1 VDLDRVAAVIRPRSP
16 WEAIDLGFGMVRAW
30 WRPLLPAWLATVAP
44 VWCLLFLFLSGRPGL
59 ALFVLWWLRPLFDR
73 VPLHVVSRCLFGD
86 APSAGTVAAD
96 LRQLWARDLLAA
108 LTVQRLD
115 PARSF
120 HLPVGQLE
128 GLTGAARRRRK
139 ELLDRSGK
147 AAAIW
152 LTAACALFELVLVLA
167 LVGLISLLS
176 PQEASLQSALQTAW
190 ADETLPYW
198 LGVAIGGLAF
208 LAFLIIEPFYVA
220 AGFSLYL
227 SRRTQLEGWDVEI
240 AFRRLAGRLTGA
252 GRGRGRAAAGVVMVL
267 GLGSVL
273 WAEPRPGVDPRPG
286 VETPGYVHSPSGRH
300 HQPSKDETPAFPP
313 LPVGGRGWERGARG
327 VRGLAAATAA
337 DPAEVLRRVLA
348 SPDFRTRRKVTTWR
362 LKDRKQED
370 KPRFELPS
378 LRLPGELI
386 TVIAMF
392 AGAVIVVIL
401 AALLVGVVRD
411 WRRHGPRREG
421 DEDKDA
427 LPEAVFGLD
436 IRPESLPADVP
447 AAAWAAWEQG
457 DTAAALGLLYRGALA
472 CLVHRDGLE
481 VAASWTEGDCLT
493 VVRRRAAPAS
503 ADYFTALTRAWQ
515 ATAYA
520 HRPPTGEEAK
530 ALCAGWRRHFF
541 ETAGAGATREAA

>member
-30 WRPLLPAWLATVAP
+30 WRPLLSAWLATVAP

-73 VPLHVVSRCLFGD
+73 VPLHVVSRRLFGD
-86 APSAGTVAAD
+86 APPAGTVAAD
-96 LRQLWARDLLAA
+96 LRQLWGRDLLAA
-108 LTVQRLD
+108 LTLQRLD

-139 ELLDRSGK
+139 ELLDRSGR

-152 LTAACALFELVLVLA
+152 LTAACAMLELVLVFA
-167 LVGLISLLS
+167 LLGLIGLLS
-176 PQEASLQSALQTAW
+176 PQEASLGSALQTAW

-198 LGVAIGGLAF
+198 LGLAIGGLAF
-208 LAFLIIEPFYVA
+208 AAFLIIEPFYVA

-252 GRGRGRAAAGVVMVL
+252 GRGRGRAAAAVVMVL

-300 HQPSKDETPAFPP
+300 HQPSEGTAAF
-313 LPVGGRGWERGARG
+313 
-327 VRGLAAATAA
+327 ATAP

-362 LKDRKQED
+362 LKDRAPSREESG
-370 KPRFELPS
+370 PRFQLPS
-378 LRLPGELI
+378 FHIAGELI

-411 WRRHGPRREG
+411 WRRRGPRRDG
-421 DEDKDA
+421 DEDRDA

-436 IRPESLPADVP
+436 IRPESLPPDVP

-457 DTAAALGLLYRGALA
+457 DPAAALGLLYRGALA

-503 ADYFTALTRAWQ
+503 AEYFAALTRAWQ
-515 ATAYA
+515 STAYA

-541 ETAGAGATREAA
+541 ETAGAGETREAA